1 MRVFVTGATGWV
13 GSAVVDE
20 LIGAGYQVL
29 GLARSAAGAR
39 SLGAAGAEVC
49 RGELTDLES
58 LRGGAAASDAVI
70 HTAFIHD
77 FTKFQENCDID
88 QRAIETIGAVLAG
101 SDRPLIVTSGL
112 GIQRSG
118 PLGTETDPPAAQYP
132 RRSEHAAEALAARG
146 VRASSVRLAPSVHGD
161 GDHGFVPM
169 LINTAH
175 EKGVAA
181 YVGDGLNRWPGVHR
195 LDAARL
201 YRLVLEKGV
210 AGGRYH
216 GVADEGVPFR
226 EISGV
231 IGRRLKVPVVS
242 LSPEDAA
249 RHFGWM
255 AAFAGMDLAASN
267 HLTRERLGWEPRER
281 GLIADMDHG
290 LYFEELKKDSASASA
305 S

>member
-29 GLARSAAGAR
+29 GLVRSDAGAR
-39 SLGAAGAEVC
+39 SLGAAGAEVY
-49 RGELTDLES
+49 RGSLTDLES
-58 LRGGAAASDAVI
+58 LRGGAAAADAVI

-77 FTKFQENCDID
+77 FSKFQENCDVD
-88 QRAIETIGAVLAG
+88 VRAIETIGEVLAG
-101 SDRPLIVTSGL
+101 SNRPLIVTSGL

-118 PLGTETDPPAAQYP
+118 PVGTEQDPAGAQFP
-132 RRSEHAAEALAARG
+132 RKSEFAAEALVGRG

-169 LINTAH
+169 LINTARA
-175 EKGVAA
+175 KGVAA

-201 YRLVLEKGV
+201 YRLALEKGV

-226 EISGV
+226 EIAGV
-231 IGRRLKVPVVS
+231 IGRRLSVPVVS
-242 LSPEDAA
+242 LSPEEAGN
-249 RHFGWM
+249 HYGWM
-255 AAFAGMDLAASN
+255 AGFAGMDLSASS
-267 HLTRERLGWEPRER
+267 HLTREKLGWQPKER
-281 GLIADMDHG
+281 GLIADMEQG
-290 LYFEELKKDSASASA
+290 LYFEGVRADFTTAAAS
-305 S
+305 